1 MSALRLVIIAML
13 LFFISGSIMVILTL
27 IQQKLGK
34 AVRFITLAVLPGPLL
49 AMCVSALVRVLTQ
62 SLLWGIVAGVVSYVL
77 AMITALPMQNL
88 VISLW
93 HRVQTFINQLR
104 RFDK

>member
-1 MSALRLVIIAML
+1 
-13 LFFISGSIMVILTL
+13 MVILTL
-27 IQQKLGK
+27 IQQKLDKG
-34 AVRFITLAVLPGPLL
+34 VRLITLAVFPGPLL
-49 AMCVSALVRVLTQ
+49 ALCVSALVWVLTH

-93 HRVQTFINQLR
+93 NGVQTIINQLR

>member
-1 MSALRLVIIAML
+1 MM
-13 LFFISGSIMVILTL
+13 LTL
-27 IQQKLGK
+27 IQQDLGK
-34 AVRFITLAVLPGPLL
+34 GVRLLTLAVLPGPLL
-49 AMCVSALVRVLTQ
+49 AMCMSALVWVLTH

-93 HRVQTFINQLR
+93 NGVRTIINQLR